1 MQVVKVLWGHLL
13 SPAVPRDPWAPQS
26 QEAGTS
32 GTFQHVFTNSA
43 SHLGVLS
50 MWCQTSGLTF
60 KKKIKTDLLDVLA
73 LCRQEFNFLIVIS
86 LLSWDS
92 QSASN
97 SAKEKGD
104 KVLCFFS
111 SDGLSQ
117 QTYVHMI
124 TENWTILLLL
134 YFPSGYLHDIKLS
147 AQLLYC
153 FGDIRTILNQWFDYF
168 AFSLSDEI
176 DQNNMVC
183 WSWMFWIH
191 LKRTGIVMLL
201 ARVYG
206 MVLF

>member
-1 MQVVKVLWGHLL
+1 MCRWQRSFGDICFLLL
-13 SPAVPRDPWAPQS
+13 SPGIPELRSPKKLEHLVHFSMYS
-26 QEAGTS
+26 QT
-32 GTFQHVFTNSA
+32 QPVIWVFCLCGA
-43 SHLGVLS
+43 KHLGWHL
-50 MWCQTSGLTF
+50 
-60 KKKIKTDLLDVLA
+60 KKIKTDLLDVLA

-97 SAKEKGD
+97 SAKEKSD

-183 WSWMFWIH
+183 WS
-191 LKRTGIVMLL
+191 
-201 ARVYG
+201 
-206 MVLF
+206 